1 MDFRQE
7 MDRLRKSLEDE
18 PIMNDERK
26 VKLLLLIDIMEDV
39 LLEEDCVRSFFK
51 DIRGGEAT

>member
-1 MDFRQE
+1 

>member
-1 MDFRQE
+1 MDFQQE
-7 MDRLRKSLEDE
+7 MDRLRKSLEEE

-26 VKLLLLIDIMEDV
+26 AKLLLLIDIMEDV

-51 DIRGGEAT
+51 DIRGGEAI

>member
-1 MDFRQE
+1 
-7 MDRLRKSLEDE
+7 MDRLRKSLEEE

-26 VKLLLLIDIMEDV
+26 AKLLLLIDIMEDV

-51 DIRGGEAT
+51 DIRGGEAI